1 MKLALGQLTTTWFDS
16 IKNKENC
23 LKLVEKAKDQLCNII
38 FFPEM
43 TLTGFSWDIKSVINC
58 ISPKDTFNFFKEIAL
73 KYSMYIGFGS
83 VEKENS
89 KYYNSYTILSPKG
102 IVISKYYKVHPFS
115 PGKENLLISPGDSI
129 SFCPIDNITLSTFIC
144 YDLRFPE
151 VFQIASKK
159 SQLIIVASAWPNAR
173 KEHWLT
179 LLKARAIENQCYIAG
194 INSYGYDL
202 ENQYYSG
209 DSVIINANGEILSC
223 CSDKEDLLTADIK
236 AEEVFNIRKK
246 FNVNEDRKNHT
257 YLKYYKQFI

>member
-1 MKLALGQLTTTWFDS
+1 MKLALGQLTTTWFNVS
-16 IKNKENC
+16 KNKEKC
-23 LKLVEKAKDQLCNII
+23 LSLVKEAKNQLCSII

-43 TLTGFSWDIKSVINC
+43 TLTGFSWDVKSIINS
-58 ISPKDTFNFFKEIAL
+58 ISPMDTFNFFKEIAL
-73 KYSMYIGFGS
+73 KYSMYVGFGS

-102 IVISKYYKVHPFS
+102 ITISKYYKVHPFS

-129 SFCPIDNITLSTFIC
+129 SFCPIDDIILSTFIC

-151 VFQIASKK
+151 LFQIASRK
-159 SQLIIVASAWPNAR
+159 SQLIIIASAWPNTR
-173 KEHWLT
+173 KDHWLT

-209 DSVIINANGEILSC
+209 DSVIINPNGEILSC
-223 CSDKEDLLTADIK
+223 CADKEGLITSDIK
-236 AEEVFNIRKK
+236 LEDVLNIRDK
-246 FNVNEDRKNHT
+246 FRLREDRKNHT